1 RSRQPPTTS
10 GRTRMTLSRGPRTA
24 RQVDLLDR
32 LVELM
37 AAEGF
42 SQFTLDDLAERLRC
56 SKTTL
61 YALAPTKQQLVVE
74 VVKQYFRSAVVTV
87 EARVA
92 AVKEPPARVVAYL
105 DAVAEYLQ
113 PLSRSFMDDLS
124 AFAPAAEVYRQNTA
138 AAAER
143 IRGLIAEGVDTGAF
157 RPVHAA
163 FVAEIVAVAMFEIQR
178 GEMFAR
184 LEMSDAEAYAELASL
199 VVHALS
205 AKTHS
210 LSSAEH

>member
-1 RSRQPPTTS
+1 MSTAR
-10 GRTRMTLSRGPRTA
+10 RTA

-32 LVELM
+32 LVALM
-37 AAEGF
+37 TAEGF
-42 SQFTLDDLAERLRC
+42 GHLTLDDIAERLRC

-74 VVKQYFRSAVVTV
+74 VVKQYFRAAVPTV

-92 AVKEPPARVVAYL
+92 AAPDPAQRVVAYL
-105 DAVAEYLQ
+105 DAVGEYLR
-113 PLSRSFMDDLS
+113 PLSRTFVEDLS
-124 AFAPAAEVYRQNTA
+124 AFGPAAAVYRANTA

-143 IRGLIAEGVDTGAF
+143 IRTLIAEGVEAGAF

-163 FVAEIVAVAMFEIQR
+163 FVGEIVATAMFEIQR

-184 LEMSDAEAYAELASL
+184 LEMTDAEAYAELASL
-199 VVHALS
+199 VVHALR
-205 AKTHS
+205 
-210 LSSAEH
+210 E

>member
-1 RSRQPPTTS
+1 MSSR
-10 GRTRMTLSRGPRTA
+10 RRTA

-32 LVELM
+32 LVSLM

-42 SQFTLDDLAERLRC
+42 SHLTLDDLAERLRC

-74 VVKQYFRSAVVTV
+74 VVKQYFRSAVVAVESRV
-87 EARVA
+87 EAVS
-92 AVKEPPARVVAYL
+92 EPRERVVAYL
-105 DAVAEYLQ
+105 AAVADYLQ

-124 AFAPAAEVYRQNTA
+124 GFAPAAEVYRQNTG

-143 IRGLIAEGVDTGAF
+143 IRGLIADGVESGAF
-157 RPVHAA
+157 REVHAA

-184 LEMSDAEAYAELASL
+184 LEMTDAEAYAELAGL
-199 VVHALS
+199 VVHAL
-205 AKTHS
+205 A
-210 LSSAEH
+210 A

>member
-1 RSRQPPTTS
+1 MSR
-10 GRTRMTLSRGPRTA
+10 RTA

-32 LVELM
+32 LVALM

-42 SQFTLDDLAERLRC
+42 SRFTLDDLAERLRC

-61 YALAPTKQQLVVE
+61 YALAPTKQELVVE
-74 VVKQYFRSAVVTV
+74 VVKQYFRSAVVIV
-87 EARVA
+87 EARVDTA
-92 AVKEPPARVVAYL
+92 SAPSEKVVAYL
-105 DAVAEYLQ
+105 HAVAEYLQ
-113 PLSRSFMDDLS
+113 PLSRVFMDDLS
-124 AFAPAAEVYRQNTA
+124 AFAPAAAVYRQNTA
-138 AAAER
+138 AAADR
-143 IRGLIAEGVDTGAF
+143 IRALIAEGVTAGAF

-163 FVAEIVAVAMFEIQR
+163 FVAEIAAVAMFEIQR

-205 AKTHS
+205 A
-210 LSSAEH
+210 

>member
-1 RSRQPPTTS
+1 
-10 GRTRMTLSRGPRTA
+10 
-24 RQVDLLDR
+24 
-32 LVELM
+32 M
-37 AAEGF
+37 AEEGF
-42 SQFTLDDLAERLRC
+42 AQFTLDDLAERLRC

-61 YALAPTKQQLVVE
+61 YALAPTKHELVVE
-74 VVKQYFRSAVVTV
+74 AVKQYFREAVPAV

-92 AVKEPPARVVAYL
+92 VAPGPSEKVVAYL
-105 DAVAEYLQ
+105 HAVGDYLE
-113 PLSRSFMDDLS
+113 PLSRAFMDDLS
-124 AFAPAAEVYRQNTA
+124 SFAPAAAVYRQNTA

-143 IRGLIAEGVDTGAF
+143 IRTLIADGVAAGAF

-163 FVAEIVAVAMFEIQR
+163 FVGEIVAVALFEIQR

-205 AKTHS
+205 A
-210 LSSAEH
+210 

>member
-1 RSRQPPTTS
+1 
-10 GRTRMTLSRGPRTA
+10 MTLTRGPRTA

-74 VVKQYFRSAVVTV
+74 VVKQYFRSAVVAV

-92 AVKEPPARVVAYL
+92 AVEEPPARVVAYL
-105 DAVAEYLQ
+105 AVVAEYLQ

-205 AKTHS
+205 A
-210 LSSAEH
+210 

>member
-1 RSRQPPTTS
+1 
-10 GRTRMTLSRGPRTA
+10 MTLARGPRTA

-92 AVKEPPARVVAYL
+92 AVEEPPARVVAYL

-143 IRGLIAEGVDTGAF
+143 IRGLIAEGVDSRAF

-205 AKTHS
+205 A
-210 LSSAEH
+210 

>member
-1 RSRQPPTTS
+1 
-10 GRTRMTLSRGPRTA
+10 
-24 RQVDLLDR
+24 
-32 LVELM
+32 M

-87 EARVA
+87 ESRVEA
-92 AVKEPPARVVAYL
+92 ASGPSEKVVAYL

-113 PLSRSFMDDLS
+113 PLSRAFMDDLS
-124 AFAPAAEVYRQNTA
+124 AYAPAAEVYRQNTA
-138 AAAER
+138 AAADR
-143 IRGLIAEGVDTGAF
+143 IRQLIADGVEAGAF
-157 RPVHAA
+157 RQVHAA
-163 FVAEIVAVAMFEIQR
+163 FVGEIVAVAMFEIQR

-205 AKTHS
+205 A
-210 LSSAEH
+210 

>member
-1 RSRQPPTTS
+1 
-10 GRTRMTLSRGPRTA
+10 MTLTRGPRTA

-92 AVKEPPARVVAYL
+92 AVEDPPARVVAYL

-205 AKTHS
+205 A
-210 LSSAEH
+210 

>member
-1 RSRQPPTTS
+1 MSIAR
-10 GRTRMTLSRGPRTA
+10 RTA

-32 LVELM
+32 LVALM

-42 SQFTLDDLAERLRC
+42 SHLTLDDLAERLRC

-61 YALAPTKQQLVVE
+61 YALAPTKQELVVE
-74 VVKQYFRSAVVTV
+74 VVKQYFRAAVPAV

-92 AVKEPPARVVAYL
+92 AAPDPARRVVAYL
-105 DAVAEYLQ
+105 DAVGEYLR
-113 PLSRSFMDDLS
+113 PLSHAFLDDLS
-124 AFAPAAEVYRQNTA
+124 SFAPAAAVYRANTA
-138 AAAER
+138 AAASR
-143 IRGLIAEGVDTGAF
+143 IRELIAEGVAAGAF

-163 FVAEIVAVAMFEIQR
+163 FVGEIAAVAMFEIQR

-184 LEMSDAEAYAELASL
+184 LEMTDAEAYAELASL

-205 AKTHS
+205 A
-210 LSSAEH
+210 

>member
-1 RSRQPPTTS
+1 MTSR
-10 GRTRMTLSRGPRTA
+10 RRTA

-87 EARVA
+87 ESRVEA
-92 AVKEPPARVVAYL
+92 TSGPAEQVVTYLNAVG
-105 DAVAEYLQ
+105 EYLQ
-113 PLSRSFMDDLS
+113 PLSRRFMDDLS
-124 AFAPAAEVYRQNTA
+124 GFAPAAEVYRQNTA
-138 AAAER
+138 AAASR
-143 IRGLIAEGVDTGAF
+143 IRQLIAEGVEAGAF

-163 FVAEIVAVAMFEIQR
+163 FVGEIAAVAMFEIQR

-184 LEMSDAEAYAELASL
+184 LEMTDAEAYAELASL
-199 VVHALS
+199 VVHAL
-205 AKTHS
+205 AT
-210 LSSAEH
+210 